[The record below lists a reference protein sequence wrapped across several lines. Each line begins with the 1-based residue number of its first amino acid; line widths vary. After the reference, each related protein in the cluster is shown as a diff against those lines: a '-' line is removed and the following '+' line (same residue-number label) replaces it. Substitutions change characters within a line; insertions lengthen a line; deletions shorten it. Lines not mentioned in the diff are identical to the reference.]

1 MNENK
6 DNRPDGNRPDRNGP
20 GNQGP
25 NKNRQTIL
33 AFLICLLVTLV
44 CLSFITEIRNGGT
57 GEITYDKFIEMV
69 DKDQIKEVT
78 LQSGILTVEPKLQ
91 GSSYKKMTYRVNQME
106 NIDALTKRLEGKD
119 IIFKYEQPDALM
131 EALSMLLSI
140 VLPTVVMF
148 GMLMF
153 FMRRMNR
160 GNGGIMGVGKSR
172 AKAYVQKETGI
183 TFKNVAGQDEAKESL
198 QEVVDFLHNP
208 GKYTAVGAKLPKGAL
223 LVGPP
228 GTGKT
233 LLAKAVAGEAKVPF
247 FSLSGSEFVEMFVG
261 VGASRVRDLFEEAK
275 KNAPGIV
282 FIDEIDAIGKSRD
295 SHYGGGNDERE
306 QTLNQLLAEMDGFDT
321 SKGLLILAA
330 TNRPEVLDPA
340 LLRPGRFDRRVIVDR
355 PDLKGRVEI
364 LKVHAKDVLL
374 DETVDL
380 DAIALATSGA
390 VGSDLANMINEAA
403 ILAVKNG
410 RKAVSQKDL
419 LESVEVVLVGKE
431 KKDRILS
438 PQERKIVSYHEVGH
452 ALVSALQ
459 KDAEPVQKITIVPR
473 TMGALGYVMH
483 VPEEEK
489 FLNTQKE
496 LEAMLVGYLGGRAA
510 EEIVFD
516 TVTTGAAND
525 IEQATKV
532 ARAMITQYGMS
543 QKFGLM
549 GLASQENQYLSGRA
563 VLNCGDDTAT
573 EIDHEVMK
581 LLHDSY
587 EESKRL
593 LRGHRTAL
601 DKIAEYL
608 IRKETITG
616 KEFMKIFRA
625 VERGMEIP
633 ENLDELVFPEDVKE
647 LEDKAENQETEISQ
661 SHSAETSVS
670 ADELSGEEETVSSE
684 AEPENKNQKSV
695 SMETEPAEEGVQGEQ
710 KKEDSSVS
718 EDDQKQQES
727 EHVSD

>member
-1 MNENK
+1 M
-6 DNRPDGNRPDRNGP
+6 DNNLDNNQGGRRPDKGDPRRDQDPNR
-20 GNQGP
+20 
-25 NKNRQTIL
+25 NKKNHQSIL

-44 CLSFITEIRNGGT
+44 CFSLFTNMLQDNSS
-57 GEITYDKFIEMV
+57 EITYDKFIDMV
-69 DKDQIKEVT
+69 NNDEVKSVT
-78 LQSGILTVEPKLQ
+78 LQSDNLTIVPKKQ
-91 GSSYKKMTYRVNQME
+91 VNPYQEISYYTNLTE
-106 NIDALTKRLEGKD
+106 DETALTKRLEGTG
-119 IIFKYEQPDALM
+119 IIFKSEPPDAFGEFM
-131 EALSMLLSI
+131 AMMLSVLLPS
-140 VLPTVVMF
+140 VLLFVL
-148 GMLMF
+148 LMF
-153 FMRRMNR
+153 FMRRMNK
-160 GNGGIMGVGKSR
+160 GGGGMMGVGKSR

-183 TFKNVAGQDEAKESL
+183 TFKDVAGQDEAKESL
-198 QEVVDFLHNP
+198 QEVVEFLHNP
-208 GKYTAVGAKLPKGAL
+208 GKYVEIGAKLPKGAL

-233 LLAKAVAGEAKVPF
+233 LLAKAVAGEAHVPF

-275 KNAPGIV
+275 KNAPCIV

-355 PDLKGRVEI
+355 PDLKGRIDI
-364 LKVHAKDVLL
+364 LKVHAKNVRL
-374 DETVDL
+374 DDTVDFE
-380 DAIALATSGA
+380 AIALATSGA
-390 VGSDLANMINEAA
+390 VGSDLANMVNEAA

-410 RKAVSQKDL
+410 RHAVSQKDL

-438 PQERKIVSYHEVGH
+438 AQERRIVSYHEVGH

-459 KDAEPVQKITIVPR
+459 KDSEPVQKITIVPR
-473 TMGALGYVMH
+473 TMGALGYVMQ

-489 FLNTQKE
+489 YLNTQKE

-516 TVTTGAAND
+516 SVTTGASND

-543 QKFGLM
+543 KKFGLM
-549 GLASQENQYLSGRA
+549 GLATQENQYLNGRA
-563 VLNCGDDTAT
+563 VLNCGDNTAT
-573 EIDHEVMK
+573 EVDHEVME
-581 LLHDSY
+581 LLRVSY
-587 EESKRL
+587 EEAKRL
-593 LRGHRTAL
+593 ISSHRKAL
-601 DKIAEYL
+601 DKIAAYL

-616 KEFMKIFRA
+616 KEFMIIFRA
-625 VERGMEIP
+625 VEKGMEVSDVLDA
-633 ENLDELVFPEDVKE
+633 EGLKALDEAVKA
-647 LEDKAENQETEISQ
+647 EDKTDEANADTETAESTVQAPAEMPAEM
-661 SHSAETSVS
+661 SAES
-670 ADELSGEEETVSSE
+670 SG
-684 AEPENKNQKSV
+684 
-695 SMETEPAEEGVQGEQ
+695 
-710 KKEDSSVS
+710 DS
-718 EDDQKQQES
+718 ED
-727 EHVSD
+727 H